1 MKHMLGLDCG
11 NSSFRIF
18 LGRFDGERI
27 TMEMIQQ
34 TPNAM
39 VQVGGLFYWDLLN
52 IFEGFKG
59 ALRKAA
65 AQVHVDSIGVCTWGI
80 DFALYTR
87 EGHMLGNPLA
97 YRNAIGAEFLDRL
110 GEEERARLF
119 DMTGILCDRINS
131 VYLLQGMREKMPSL
145 YLAADKLLM
154 IPDILNYMLT
164 GVMQNEPSE
173 LSTTQL
179 MDARSRQ
186 VSQEACR
193 AFDISP
199 SLFSPVGVHGRLVGK
214 LTQSLLAELEIGYD
228 IPVVCVPSHDTACA
242 SLAVPAAREDFAFIS
257 SGTWSLIGTELAEP
271 LITPQAL
278 ASSLTNEVGA
288 FGRITLL
295 KNNAGLFLMQRLRQ
309 EYQRALG
316 REAEWD
322 ELVGL
327 AQASSQAPVFD
338 VNEGRFFNPASMSRA
353 IWDALLESGQA
364 SGDLDWPVVLRSVYE
379 SLAHSYANCVERLEE
394 VTGKRFD
401 KIYILGG
408 GARNA
413 FLNGL
418 TARRTGRKV
427 VACDGE
433 STVLGN
439 IAAQIAY
446 FQPEA
451 TPERLREIIG
461 RSIHTQVFE

>member
-39 VQVGGLFYWDLLN
+39 VQVGDLFYWDLLN

-97 YRNAIGAEFLDRL
+97 YRNAIGAEFLDR
-110 GEEERARLF
+110 
-119 DMTGILCDRINS
+119 
-131 VYLLQGMREKMPSL
+131 LQGMREKMPSL

-316 REAEWD
+316 REAEWG
-322 ELVGL
+322 ELVEL

-379 SLAHSYANCVERLEE
+379 SLAHSYALCVERLEE